1 MSWLRA
7 NWRLL
12 IVATILA
19 VQVVTVAYARTV
31 DTRYLAWAPYDQI
44 SFYELEVVVDGDSL
58 SAEEIVGRYSL
69 RLWLEEGVARG
80 RENRS
85 IAHVL
90 TYVRRAEADAAALE
104 ITVRASVNGR
114 PVEEQTWS
122 R

>member
-1 MSWLRA
+1 MSRLRS
-7 NWRLL
+7 NWRRLV
-12 IVATILA
+12 VAAVLT
-19 VQVVTVAYARTV
+19 VQVVTVAYARTT

-44 SFYELEVVVDGDSL
+44 SFYELDVEVDGEAL

-69 RLWLEEGVARG
+69 RLWLEEGAARG

-90 TYVRRAEADAAALE
+90 TYVQRAEADATELE
-104 ITVRASVNGR
+104 IVIRASVNGR
-114 PVEEQTWS
+114 PVEVHTWS